1 LATDE
6 GGDEYLTPRDAARIL
21 CVSGRTVSRW
31 ADQGRLPHIVTLGG
45 HRRFRRSD
53 VEKVLDSSRRF
64 QNVTD

>member
-1 LATDE
+1 MASDE
-6 GGDEYLTPRDAARIL
+6 GDDEYLTPRDAARIL

-53 VEKVLDSSRRF
+53 VEKALDSSRRY
-64 QNVTD
+64 QGQGD